1 MENPSQ
7 NPHVTPPAATTAAD
21 AAAGTRPARGYRP
34 ARQSRSSETE
44 RRVIAAAG
52 ELFAEHGFT
61 HTRIAEIIRRA
72 GVSTGSFYHRFAD
85 KEGLLQVMEARFAEK
100 AQQAIDAWG
109 AQATGHPDLRAM
121 IHSLA
126 ARSYDLI
133 EANKGI
139 YRAVQEQA
147 QIDPR
152 YWQRFRGLV
161 LALCQRVQAAM
172 PAYRDEITAPDIE
185 AATRNA
191 VQLVVLV
198 TIQTRLGAGVLFPTD
213 RDAFLAVV
221 VDAAL
226 GLLRPAGAG

>member
-1 MENPSQ
+1 MENTARD
-7 NPHVTPPAATTAAD
+7 PHAAAAAD
-21 AAAGTRPARGYRP
+21 GARPGRARSRGYRP
-34 ARQSRSSETE
+34 ARQSRSSESE
-44 RRVIAAAG
+44 RRLIAAA
-52 ELFAEHGFT
+52 EALFAEHGFT
-61 HTRIAEIIRRA
+61 HTRIAEIIRLA

-100 AQQAIDAWG
+100 ARQVIDDWG
-109 AQATGHPDLRAM
+109 AQAADHPDLRAM
-121 IHSLA
+121 MLSLA
-126 ARSYDLI
+126 GRTLDLI
-133 EANKGI
+133 EAHKGI

-161 LALCQRVQAAM
+161 LALCERVQAAM
-172 PAYRDEITAPDIE
+172 PAYRADVTAPDIE

-221 VDAAL
+221 ADAAL
-226 GLLRPAGAG
+226 GLLRPAGTR